1 MKKSNTYC
9 SAPFQHLHISPIGD
23 MMPCCSYKGKPFG
36 NVNNNSIENIFNN
49 VRFKIIRKQLLEG
62 KEPDGCEKCYKR
74 ESVGLTSPRLS
85 YQEVYKPSKNYT
97 MPIKFDSWD
106 IRNTNLCNLKC
117 QTCGPVYSSLHNN
130 NLEIRPSNK
139 AMKDIY
145 QNIDNNIDNVKYIY
159 FAGGEP
165 LINPMHEYIIKK
177 LIDKKRFDC
186 KLQYSTNLT
195 LLKYKGFDVLEAWK
209 KFKNVKVLASIDGI
223 GKQNEFIRT
232 NSKWETTD
240 KNLKILLGQSNIDL
254 RASIC
259 VSNLNIH
266 NLHVICDYLLNI
278 GLEQHQISPNNILI
292 GPEKFCI
299 KNTDINSLTY
309 LRKYIKKNRNRYPII
324 IKDLEKVI
332 EWIKN
337 N

>member
-1 MKKSNTYC
+1 MSNSKTYC

-23 MMPCCSYKGKPFG
+23 MMPCCSYRGKPFG

-62 KEPDGCEKCYKR
+62 KEPDGCYKCFKR
-74 ESVGLTSPRLS
+74 ESVGLTSPRLQ
-85 YQEVYKPSKNYT
+85 YQDDYTPEKIYT
-97 MPIKFDSWD
+97 MSVKFDSWD

-117 QTCGPVYSSLHNN
+117 QTCGPNYSSLHNN
-130 NLEIRPSNK
+130 GKEISPSTK
-139 AMKDIY
+139 AMNDIY
-145 QNIDNNIDNVKYIY
+145 KNIDSNIHNVKNIY

-209 KFKNVKVLASIDGI
+209 KFKNVKVLASVDGI

-259 VSNLNIH
+259 VSKLNIED
-266 NLHVICDYLLNI
+266 LHLICEYLVDVGVKEENI
-278 GLEQHQISPNNILI
+278 SVSNILTD
-292 GPEKFCI
+292 PKKFSI
-299 KNTDINSLTY
+299 KGIETDSLINLKSYIQENKHSYPLISEGLT
-309 LRKYIKKNRNRYPII
+309 KV
-324 IKDLEKVI
+324 LEWV
-332 EWIKN
+332 N
-337 N
+337 Q

>member
-1 MKKSNTYC
+1 MSNSKTYC

-23 MMPCCSYKGKPFG
+23 MMPCCSYRGKPFG

-62 KEPDGCEKCYKR
+62 KEPDGCYKCFKR
-74 ESVGLTSPRLS
+74 ESVGLTSPRLQ
-85 YQEVYKPSKNYT
+85 YQDDYTPEKIYT
-97 MPIKFDSWD
+97 MSVKFDSWD

-117 QTCGPVYSSLHNN
+117 QTCGPNYSSLHNKGK
-130 NLEIRPSNK
+130 EISPSTK
-139 AMKDIY
+139 AMNDIY
-145 QNIDNNIDNVKYIY
+145 KNIDSNIHNVKNIY

-177 LIDKKRFDC
+177 LIDNKRFDC

-209 KFKNVKVLASIDGI
+209 KFKNVKVLASVDGI

-259 VSNLNIH
+259 VSKLNIED
-266 NLHVICDYLLNI
+266 LHLICEYLVDVGVKEENI
-278 GLEQHQISPNNILI
+278 SVSNILTD
-292 GPEKFCI
+292 PKKFSI
-299 KNTDINSLTY
+299 KGIETDSLINLKSYIQENKHSYPLISEGLT
-309 LRKYIKKNRNRYPII
+309 KV
-324 IKDLEKVI
+324 LEWV
-332 EWIKN
+332 N
-337 N
+337 Q